1 MVLSQNCPC
10 SATRIWLE
18 LRSRTGSERLALK
31 QLQHPETL
39 MVVGQVIAANDE
51 SFVAAAVVDEML
63 ATREAP
69 TGWNAFEVW
78 RTRIWETQGPGP
90 RAT

>member
-1 MVLSQNCPC
+1 
-10 SATRIWLE
+10 
-18 LRSRTGSERLALK
+18 LK
-31 QLQHPETL
+31 QLQHTETL

>member
-1 MVLSQNCPC
+1 M
-10 SATRIWLE
+10 
-18 LRSRTGSERLALK
+18 K
-31 QLQHPETL
+31 QLQHTETL

>member
-1 MVLSQNCPC
+1 LN
-10 SATRIWLE
+10 
-18 LRSRTGSERLALK
+18 
-31 QLQHPETL
+31 QLQNTETL
-39 MVVGQVIAANDE
+39 TVLGQVTAANDE
-51 SFVAAAVVDEML
+51 SFVAAALVDEML
-63 ATREAP
+63 ATHETA